1 MKRDWFLLNPESL
14 ILNPSSWRFGGSIL
28 LFALALAVLAPAA
41 EAQSSAPRRERST
54 EQAAPPS
61 PVPGYPAR
69 PIRLVAGTSP
79 GGVTDLLAR
88 TAAIALGPML
98 GENVVVDNRPGATG
112 NVAIEL
118 VSKSPPDGHTLLIIS
133 GGNIVIAP
141 YLYRLPFDPVND
153 LVPVFNMAE
162 APHLIVVPG
171 TLPVRDLKEF
181 IAYAKASPGMINYA
195 SAGSGSTPH
204 LSADRFARAAGLQL
218 VHVPYK
224 GVGPALPDLIAGRV
238 QMMMMTLGSAR
249 THLPTGALKPLAV
262 SSRRRLAG
270 LPEVPTSEEAGLPDW
285 QMTTWFGVFASRG
298 TGPRIVHFLNAK
310 LQSVIDDPKGRQR
323 LIEFGCEP
331 VGGPAAAFAELV
343 RTDYRV
349 WGQIV
354 KEAGLKLE

>member
-1 MKRDWFLLNPESL
+1 M
-14 ILNPSSWRFGGSIL
+14 I
-28 LFALALAVLAPAA
+28 LALLAPTAL
-41 EAQSSAPRRERST
+41 AQSSAPRPAPSKER
-54 EQAAPPS
+54 AAPPAA
-61 PVPGYPAR
+61 VEGYPAR

-88 TAAIALGPML
+88 TAALSLVPML
-98 GENVVVDNRPGATG
+98 GQNVVVDNRPGATG

-118 VSKSPPDGHTLLIIS
+118 VSKSPPDGQTLLLIS

-141 YLYRLPFDPVND
+141 YLYRLPFDPIND

-181 IAYAKASPGMINYA
+181 IAHARANPGKINYG

-224 GVGPALPDLIAGRV
+224 GIGPALPDLVAGRIH
-238 QMMMMTLGSAR
+238 MMMVTLGSAR
-249 THLPTGALKPLAV
+249 PHLPNSALKPLAV
-262 SSRRRLAG
+262 SSKRRLAG
-270 LPEVPTSEEAGLPDW
+270 LPEVPTSEEAGLPGW
-285 QMTTWFGVFASRG
+285 QMTTWFGIFAPRG
-298 TGPRIVHFLNAK
+298 TGTKLVHFLNAK
-310 LQSVIDDPKGRQR
+310 MQTVIDDPKNRQR
-323 LIEFGCEP
+323 LIDFGCEP
-331 VGGPAAAFAELV
+331 VGGSAASFAELV
-343 RTDYRV
+343 RADYVV